1 MFNRY
6 GLRRSF
12 LRSFIRVREMQRYIS
27 EENIEDIDNDV
38 DFLKSEWLDD
48 EKSDDEVKFEN
59 KKI

>member
-1 MFNRY
+1 
-6 GLRRSF
+6 
-12 LRSFIRVREMQRYIS
+12 MQRYIS

-38 DFLKSEWLDD
+38 DFLSEWLDD

>member
-1 MFNRY
+1 
-6 GLRRSF
+6 
-12 LRSFIRVREMQRYIS
+12 MQRYIS

-48 EKSDDEVKFEN
+48 EKIDDEVKFEN

>member
-1 MFNRY
+1 
-6 GLRRSF
+6 
-12 LRSFIRVREMQRYIS
+12 MQRYIS

-38 DFLKSEWLDD
+38 DFLKSEWLDN

>member
-1 MFNRY
+1 
-6 GLRRSF
+6 
-12 LRSFIRVREMQRYIS
+12 MQRYIS

-38 DFLKSEWLDD
+38 DFRKSEWLDD

>member
-1 MFNRY
+1 MY
-6 GLRRSF
+6 
-12 LRSFIRVREMQRYIS
+12 RYIS